1 MKSHKPDFSK
11 FKFACCLCLIPK
23 HFTCIRSWLRHVKQ
37 AHGSDD
43 GDGDGTGSSSEHEQD
58 PEDGFTSQ
66 HDGSQ
71 PFQSQTEISDG
82 SRFMIAS
89 FMHSLRKHHVPE
101 TACAQVAKSVEDIG
115 KKIIQEHLNGSG
127 DKTCMS
133 ALQEFQSNSRYE
145 RYVEDHLSYVE
156 PETVVVGCK
165 DTGKQDSYQYIPLK
179 SQLRHLASLPQLH
192 SCIFED
198 EGETSSKI
206 TDVFDGTA
214 HSQRKKNTLYLA
226 ISYDDFE
233 VANPLGSAAGVHKL
247 AALHFSLLNVPV
259 EHRSKVD
266 SIHLLVLSL
275 SSVVAE
281 YGWSVVLKR
290 LLDDLKELYTTGM
303 KVNMHGK
310 MVTVYAEL
318 LFLPCDN
325 LAVHNIAGF
334 VANFSSAKHPCRF
347 CLASPEEFQDKFTED
362 DFVQRTSDVYQKQLQ
377 QVEDSSFQAEVIS
390 ETGVKCRC
398 VFSELP
404 YFNVTCSFPPDIGH
418 DLLEGVVPYTLSLV
432 LNKIVCVKKYI
443 SLAELNELLSAFPW
457 DGRENRPMPIRQV
470 KGRIR
475 IRQSASQSWVLL
487 RYLPLLLGHYIPLD
501 CLEWSL
507 LTNLCCI
514 VERTFARSFSRGDVE
529 FLKFKVADWLQD
541 LRCAFPDFR
550 LKPKFHYMTHYGSQ
564 ILKHGPLRYCWT
576 MRFESKYSFL
586 KGTIKESKN
595 FRNIART
602 VSRKHQLHMA
612 FAIHSSSYLCSA
624 GVQDFKFMDE
634 WAFPTWIGDKLQN
647 EGYEIGHRAQI
658 DGICYVTGDVVLL
671 SGPDDEDYSFGRICA
686 VCVRRG
692 SLSFIVRVM
701 TSEYDGMTNSYE
713 VSPTSEVL
721 TAARASLRDLCPL
734 HTVTM
739 ESGRCVVVLNYH
751 V

>member
-1 MKSHKPDFSK
+1 MKTHQQDFPR

-23 HFTCIRSWLRHVKQ
+23 HFTCIRSWLRHVRQ
-37 AHGSDD
+37 LHGSGD
-43 GDGDGTGSSSEHEQD
+43 GDGDGTSSSSEHERDPQD
-58 PEDGFTSQ
+58 DFVAHQ
-66 HDGSQ
+66 VGSL
-71 PFQSQTEISDG
+71 PCQTETSEG
-82 SRFMIAS
+82 SRFMVAS
-89 FMHSLRKHHVPE
+89 FMHSLRKHHLSE
-101 TACAQVAKSVEDIG
+101 AACVQVAKSVEDIG
-115 KKIIQEHLNGSG
+115 KRILHEYENGSG
-127 DKTCMS
+127 DQTCLS

-145 RYVEDHLSYVE
+145 RFVEDHLPYVE
-156 PETVVVGCK
+156 PETVVVGRK
-165 DTGKQDSYQYIPLK
+165 ESGKEDSYQYVSLK
-179 SQLRHLASLPQLH
+179 SQLRNLALLPQLR

-206 TDVFDGTA
+206 ADVFDGTA
-214 HSQRKKNTLYLA
+214 HSQRKKNTMYLA

-266 SIHLLVLSL
+266 SLHLLVLSL

-281 YGWSVVLKR
+281 YGWSVVLER

-303 KVNMHGK
+303 EVNIDGK

-318 LFLPCDN
+318 VFLPCDN

-347 CLASPEEFQDKFTED
+347 CLATPEEFQDNFTED
-362 DFVQRTSDVYQKQLQ
+362 HFVQRTADLYQRQLQ
-377 QVEDSSFQAEVIS
+377 QVEDSGFQAEVIA

-432 LNKIVCVKKYI
+432 LEKIVCVKKYI
-443 SLAELNELLSAFPW
+443 SLAELNELILAFPW
-457 DGRENRPMPIRQV
+457 DSRDNRPMRIRQV

-475 IRQSASQSWVLL
+475 IRQSASQCWALL
-487 RYLPLLLGHYIPLD
+487 RYLPLLLGDFIPLD
-501 CLEWSL
+501 CVEWSL
-507 LTNLCCI
+507 LTGLCCI
-514 VERTFARSFSRGDVE
+514 VERTFAWSFSRGDVE
-529 FLKFKVADWLQD
+529 FLKFKIADWLED
-541 LRCAFPDFR
+541 LRHAFPGFR

-564 ILKHGPLRYCWT
+564 ILKHGPLRCCWT

-586 KGTIKESKN
+586 KGTIKENKN

-602 VSRKHQLHMA
+602 VARKHQLHMA
-612 FAIHSSSYLCSA
+612 FVVNSASFLCSV
-624 GVQDFKFMDE
+624 GVQGFKLMDE
-634 WAFPTWIGDKLQN
+634 WTFPAWIGQKLQN
-647 EGYEIGHRAQI
+647 EGYEIGQRAQI
-658 DGICYVTGDVVLL
+658 DGICYVSGDVVLL
-671 SGPDDEDYSFGRICA
+671 SGSEVEDYGFGRICA
-686 VCVRRG
+686 VCALKG
-692 SLSFIVRVM
+692 SLSFVVRVM
-701 TSEYDGMTNSYE
+701 TSDYDSLTNSYE
-713 VSPTSEVL
+713 VFPSSEVL
-721 TAARASLRDLCPL
+721 TAARASLQDFHPL

-739 ESGRCVVVLNYH
+739 ENGRCFVVLNYH